1 MACLL
6 FAHERPVGTVCTHT
20 LYVLQR
26 LNTRSSRLVSNSA
39 QSSSQIIVN
48 KIDLFFFFFLNSAHI
63 FPSSSPRHFPW
74 LPQSTLLCL
83 CPSRFILCQISL
95 PRLPRAPSITACFFS
110 PPLMFFS
117 QCTEAMSQFLREFW
131 CLDVSCP
138 GPSRLSCSAG
148 SMRSEL
154 RCLAAGQP
162 SRPISVEAPLWSQ
175 VVGSAYR
182 EDQQR
187 SVSPLHS
194 LSLRVLYISSLFLS
208 LLSVFCPLPFW
219 HYPPSPSSM
228 FFPSNHHIS
237 IYILS
242 LSSFLSPT
250 FPPCC
255 VSCLI
260 QTV

>member
-1 MACLL
+1 
-6 FAHERPVGTVCTHT
+6 
-20 LYVLQR
+20 
-26 LNTRSSRLVSNSA
+26 
-39 QSSSQIIVN
+39 
-48 KIDLFFFFFLNSAHI
+48 
-63 FPSSSPRHFPW
+63 
-74 LPQSTLLCL
+74 
-83 CPSRFILCQISL
+83 
-95 PRLPRAPSITACFFS
+95 
-110 PPLMFFS
+110 MFFS

-131 CLDVSCP
+131 CLDVSCL

-187 SVSPLHS
+187 SVSPLRS
-194 LSLRVLYISSLFLS
+194 LSLSESSASPPSFS

-219 HYPPSPSSM
+219 HYPPPPSM

-242 LSSFLSPT
+242 LSSFLSLT
-250 FPPCC
+250 FPSCC
-255 VSCLI
+255 VSRWM

>member
-1 MACLL
+1 
-6 FAHERPVGTVCTHT
+6 
-20 LYVLQR
+20 
-26 LNTRSSRLVSNSA
+26 
-39 QSSSQIIVN
+39 
-48 KIDLFFFFFLNSAHI
+48 
-63 FPSSSPRHFPW
+63 
-74 LPQSTLLCL
+74 
-83 CPSRFILCQISL
+83 
-95 PRLPRAPSITACFFS
+95 
-110 PPLMFFS
+110 MFFS

-131 CLDVSCP
+131 CLDVSCL

-187 SVSPLHS
+187 SVSPLRC

-208 LLSVFCPLPFW
+208 FLFSALSPFGIT
-219 HYPPSPSSM
+219 PSPSM

-250 FPPCC
+250 FPRA
-255 VSCLI
+255 VSLDPNSLKMFFLPNNSSLTGKPHEI
-260 QTV
+260 N